1 MRIVTQLCGN
11 MTGDNMKT
19 HVYTVDCWQG
29 YCNKAKE
36 LCVVL
41 TQGDYRVLM
50 QSYIHGESIED
61 AITKLKGV

>member
-1 MRIVTQLCGN
+1 
-11 MTGDNMKT
+11 MKT

-36 LCVVL
+36 LYGVL

-50 QSYIHGESIED
+50 QSYIHGESVED
-61 AITKLKGV
+61 AITKLKGA

>member
-1 MRIVTQLCGN
+1 MKGYTYEVT
-11 MTGDNMKT
+11 
-19 HVYTVDCWQG
+19 CWQG

-50 QSYIHGESIED
+50 QSYIHGESVED
-61 AITKLKGV
+61 AIAKLKGA